1 MAPYAQPVVK
11 LLTEKQT
18 KLDKG
23 KTKGVATFG
32 IQMAP
37 ANDAGLGTMCAS
49 SGICADG
56 CIAYTGMN
64 GMPTHHDAR
73 VKRTILYRKFA
84 QTFHDQLQAEIE
96 SWKRRNTAAGFALA
110 ARPNATTDQPLL
122 GHAVATRN
130 PDIQVYDYTKLPRP
144 ASRRLKNYHL
154 TYSYSERT
162 TAADIAHC
170 VEHRV
175 NIAVIMN
182 VKKDQRLPKTLE
194 LFGRTFPVIDGDKT
208 DLRFK
213 DPSDQ
218 TYIVGLRWKVSKDSQ
233 AKLARAI
240 AAGLVI
246 DVNAAPGVVRKAA

>member
-1 MAPYAQPVVK
+1 MAPYAQPIVK
-11 LLTEKQT
+11 LLTEKQF
-18 KLDKG
+18 KLEKGKDKG
-23 KTKGVATFG
+23 IATFG

-84 QTFHDQLQAEIE
+84 QVFHDQLQREIE
-96 SWKRRNTAAGFALA
+96 SWKRRMLAQGFLLA

-122 GHAVATRN
+122 GKTIAERN
-130 PDIQVYDYTKLPRP
+130 KDIQVYDYTKLPRP
-144 ASRRLKNYHL
+144 ASRRLPNYHL

-162 TAADIAHC
+162 TAADIDHC
-170 VEHRV
+170 VEHKV
-175 NIAVIMN
+175 NIAVIVN
-182 VKKDQRLPKTLE
+182 LKKNQRIPKTLE
-194 LFGRTFPVIDGDKT
+194 LFGRTFPTVDGDKN

-218 TYIVGLRWKVSKDSQ
+218 CYVVILRWKTSKDSQ
-233 AKLARAI
+233 AKLARGI

-246 DVNAAPGVVRKAA
+246 DISAPAAVRKAA